1 MKPYFRVTW
10 NVLKYNLIKF
20 FKCKNLKIRGF
31 VLLGDNTILQVHNT
45 SQIWIGINVVS
56 DGRCVIIA
64 DKNAKVEIGD
74 KVYFNENVMISA
86 KKNITIGNGCQFGPN
101 VKIFDNNHQF
111 NKEKGVLFEHTMGDV
126 IIGNNCWIA
135 ANVIILKGAV
145 IGDNCVISAGCVVK
159 EYIPPASIVT
169 QERAIKIVPIEDREL

>member
-1 MKPYFRVTW
+1 
-10 NVLKYNLIKF
+10 
-20 FKCKNLKIRGF
+20 
-31 VLLGDNTILQVHNT
+31 
-45 SQIWIGINVVS
+45 
-56 DGRCVIIA
+56 
-64 DKNAKVEIGD
+64 
-74 KVYFNENVMISA
+74 MISA

>member
-1 MKPYFRVTW
+1 MQ
-10 NVLKYNLIKF
+10 N
-20 FKCKNLKIRGF
+20 
-31 VLLGDNTILQVHNT
+31 
-45 SQIWIGINVVS
+45 
-56 DGRCVIIA
+56 
-64 DKNAKVEIGD
+64 
-74 KVYFNENVMISA
+74 
-86 KKNITIGNGCQFGPN
+86 KNITIGNGCQFGPN